1 MPCLNLL
8 LNYDNLLL
16 DYINLLLDY
25 NNGQWAASNNMRLN
39 PKKCKELVIS
49 FARSNVPTPTLTIDG
64 VDLEK
69 VQSHKVLGI
78 TLQNNL
84 KWNDNVQE
92 MISYGSKRLYILRT
106 MKRAGVP
113 VTHLLNL
120 NSAPIQSILEYC
132 CPVWGTLLPA
142 YLSDKLELLQ
152 KRVFRIVFPDLSYNK
167 ALEESGY
174 PCLDERHLDICMKTF
189 KKICLPGSRPHSLI
203 PPTRASTHGRTL
215 RNSHKLSLFKCKT

>member
-92 MISYGSKRLYILRT
+92 MISKGSKRLYIL
-106 MKRAGVP
+106 
-113 VTHLLNL
+113 
-120 NSAPIQSILEYC
+120 
-132 CPVWGTLLPA
+132 
-142 YLSDKLELLQ
+142 
-152 KRVFRIVFPDLSYNK
+152 
-167 ALEESGY
+167 
-174 PCLDERHLDICMKTF
+174 
-189 KKICLPGSRPHSLI
+189 
-203 PPTRASTHGRTL
+203 
-215 RNSHKLSLFKCKT
+215 